1 MINLSSVGELSVAV
15 SWSSSGYFSYYA
27 YWSVKKQATLKATP
41 SSAVVLQSQDQHQAK
56 TMPTPITAVK
66 KKRRK
71 RRGKIG
77 RRAAKK
83 RTCIKPTEQRD
94 WVKHTIKK
102 PVQKQKS
109 KLKLAGAPSE
119 ASMIGVALIR
129 TTYGQHERNIK
140 AIEVHQDCYNQ

>member
-1 MINLSSVGELSVAV
+1 MERKKASHAKCHDQLSCCTED
-15 SWSSSGYFSYYA
+15 
-27 YWSVKKQATLKATP
+27 
-41 SSAVVLQSQDQHQAK
+41 QDQRQAK

-94 WVKHTIKK
+94 WVNHTIKK

-119 ASMIGVALIR
+119 ASMPRASRSKVTI
-129 TTYGQHERNIK
+129 
-140 AIEVHQDCYNQ
+140 